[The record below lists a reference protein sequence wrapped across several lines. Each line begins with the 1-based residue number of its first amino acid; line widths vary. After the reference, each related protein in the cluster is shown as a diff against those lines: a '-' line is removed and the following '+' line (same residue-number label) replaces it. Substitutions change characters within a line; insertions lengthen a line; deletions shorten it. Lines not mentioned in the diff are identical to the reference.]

1 MPQRDWA
8 QWINDYRVFPR
19 IALAW
24 LIWVGHDA
32 YTWTKSHL
40 QPDDVQ
46 WFGNLVIAT
55 VIAGLFAYLNTGSR
69 RE

>member
-1 MPQRDWA
+1 MQERDWA
-8 QWINDYRVFPR
+8 QTINDYRVFPR
-19 IALAW
+19 IALLW
-24 LIWVGHDA
+24 LIWMANDA
-32 YTWTKSHL
+32 YHWTKDHL
-40 QPDDVQ
+40 QPGDVQ